1 MTTYR
6 DFTAAD
12 REACLAVFDS
22 NVPDYFHDAERV
34 EFAAFLAALPGPYL
48 VLVDTDGVVVGC
60 GGYARVAG
68 TGRADLCWGMV
79 SNSAHGKGLGRA
91 LTQARID
98 RVLADP
104 TVTEVVLNTSQHTV
118 GFYERLGFETVAVIP
133 DGFAPGLD
141 RYDMRM
147 SVGGSIEIRML
158 QPEDSQLLERVAAG
172 VFDGPVRA
180 DLARE
185 FLSDPRHHMAVA
197 LEAGVV
203 VGFASGVHYIHV
215 DKPAELFVNEVG
227 VAPTHRRRGVGRSVV
242 EALFEHGRSLGCEV
256 AWVLTER
263 SNHPAMS
270 LYAALGAIS
279 DDDDVVLFS
288 TRLQPR

>member
-1 MTTYR
+1 MTTHR
-6 DFTAAD
+6 DFVAAD
-12 REACLAVFDS
+12 VEACLAVFDS
-22 NVPDYFHDAERV
+22 NVPDYFHEAERE
-34 EFAAFLAALPGPYL
+34 EFAAFLGALPGPYL
-48 VLVDTDGVVVGC
+48 VLVDAVGEVVGC

-79 SNSAHGKGLGRA
+79 ANSAHRKGLGRA

-104 TVTEVVLNTSQHTV
+104 AVTEIVLNTSQHTV
-118 GFYERLGFETVAVIP
+118 GFYERMGFETVAVTP
-133 DGFAPGLD
+133 DGYAPGLD
-141 RYDMRM
+141 RHDMRLM
-147 SVGGSIEIRML
+147 VGGSVEIRML
-158 QPEDSQLLERVAAG
+158 QPEDGDVLERVAAD
-172 VFDGPVRA
+172 VFDGPVRT

-185 FLSDPRHHMAVA
+185 FLTDPRHHMAVA

-227 VAPTHRRRGVGRSVV
+227 VAPTHQRRGLGRSVV
-242 EALFEHGRSLGCEV
+242 EALLDHGRSLDCEV
-256 AWVLTER
+256 AWVLTDR

-270 LYAALGAIS
+270 LYAALGAIP

-288 TRLQPR
+288 MQL

>member
-1 MTTYR
+1 MKHR
-6 DFTAAD
+6 DFAPAD
-12 REACLAVFDS
+12 FEACMALFDS
-22 NVPDYFHDAERV
+22 NVPDYFHDAERD

-48 VLVDTDGVVVGC
+48 VLVSDDGEVVGC

-79 SNSAHGKGLGRA
+79 SKSVHRRGLGRA

-98 RVLADP
+98 RVLEDP

-118 GFYERLGFETVAVIP
+118 GFYERLGFETVAVTP
-133 DGFAPGLD
+133 DGYAPGLD
-141 RYDMRM
+141 RCDMRLV
-147 SVGGSIEIRML
+147 VGGPIQIRML
-158 QPEDSQLLERVAAG
+158 REEDVGVLERVAAD
-172 VFDGPVRA
+172 VFDGPVRV

-185 FLSDPRHHMAVA
+185 FLADPRHHMAVA
-197 LEAGVV
+197 LDAGVV

-227 VAPTHRRRGVGRSVV
+227 VAPGHRRRGLGRSVV
-242 EALFEHGRSLGCEV
+242 EALFDHGRSLGCEV

-263 SNHPAMS
+263 SNRPAVG
-270 LYAALGAIS
+270 LYSALGAVA

-288 TRLQPR
+288 TKL